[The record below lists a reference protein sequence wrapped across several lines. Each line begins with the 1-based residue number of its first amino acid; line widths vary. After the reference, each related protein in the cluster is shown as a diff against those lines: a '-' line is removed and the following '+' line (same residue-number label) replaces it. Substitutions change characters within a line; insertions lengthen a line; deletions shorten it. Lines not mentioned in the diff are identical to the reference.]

1 MEFHR
6 YQELSRKTAIYP
18 DTHRIIYPVLG
29 LVSEAGEVADKVK
42 KVIRDKGAEFSV
54 DDREAIRKK
63 LGDVLWYVSQIASDL
78 DFALDSVAMTNLEKL
93 RIRQEQG
100 KLHGSGDDR

>member
-1 MEFHR
+1 MEFQR

-18 DTHRIIYPVLG
+18 DTHRVTYPILG
-29 LVSEAGEVADKVK
+29 LVSEAGEVADKMK
-42 KVIRDKGAEFSV
+42 KIIRDKGGEFSWE
-54 DDREAIRKK
+54 DREAIRKE
-63 LGDVLWYVSQIASDL
+63 LGDVLWYISQIASDL

-93 RIRQEQG
+93 RKRQEQG